1 MMPSIGASFANSQT
15 NRSGGFFQPIHA
27 TGASRASQRNDI
39 TDDNSAEATAKTD
52 MGGGLFGGGGGE
64 GGGLGLGGLVSG
76 VASALGLGKK
86 SGGGTIADD
95 GTWSD
100 TGSGGPKWGLILLLA
115 GCAVGVAVLLF
126 GFLRKD

>member
-52 MGGGLFGGGGGE
+52 MGGGLFGGLGGGGD
-64 GGGLGLGGLVSG
+64 GGGFGVGGLVSG
-76 VASALGLGKK
+76 IAGLFGGKSKGAVGSDAAASAGEI
-86 SGGGTIADD
+86 STGGRWLPLVLI
-95 GTWSD
+95 
-100 TGSGGPKWGLILLLA
+100 GGAALA
-115 GCAVGVAVLLF
+115 VVVLLF
-126 GFLRKD
+126 SLKD